1 MTVTPLRPPCPT
13 HAALLELW
21 RPVAGHDGYEVSW
34 DGRVRNARTGRVLK
48 PQQAKG
54 GHYRKVCLGRAVQ
67 VQVHQLV
74 ADAWLDRPKTGMP
87 LVVDHVDNEGT
98 RNVATNLR
106 WLTYSMNT
114 RCWYAMNARYEAAGV
129 AHGWDL
135 RPEADADAE
144 AEWSATFTRLQAAG
158 L

>member
-1 MTVTPLRPPCPT
+1 MTVTPIREACPT
-13 HAALLELW
+13 RAALLELW
-21 RPVAGHDGYEVSW
+21 RPVAGHEGYEVSW

-54 GHYRKVCLGRAVQ
+54 GRYLKVCLGRAAQ
-67 VQVHQLV
+67 KQVHQLV
-74 ADAWLDRPKTGMP
+74 AEAWLDRPDTGFA
-87 LVVDHVDNEGT
+87 LVVDHRDNHGH

-114 RCWYAMNARYEAAGV
+114 RQWYAMNARFVEAGM
-129 AHGWDL
+129 AHGYDL
-135 RPEADADAE
+135 EPVPAE
-144 AEWSATFTRLQAAG
+144 DEWETTWSRLQAAG

>member
-13 HAALLELW
+13 IAALRELW
-21 RPVAGHDGYEVSW
+21 RPVAAHPGYEVSW

-54 GHYRKVCLGRAVQ
+54 GRYHKVCLGRAAQ

-74 ADAWLDRPKTGMP
+74 ADAWLPAPEAGVP
-87 LVVDHVDNEGT
+87 HVVDHRDNHGH

-114 RCWYAMNARYEAAGV
+114 RQWYAMNARFIEAGLE
-129 AHGWDL
+129 HGYDLAPAPAEDEWDTT
-135 RPEADADAE
+135 
-144 AEWSATFTRLQAAG
+144 WSRLQAAG